1 MFPKISP
8 QSPWPLYAASPNHFN
23 SGSLPTA
30 GTAIYSGQSSNVVV
44 GDISGVTAKPPAD
57 TSSYLTIGPTRSAS
71 VSIAFSS
78 TMDYFGFYFGSLD
91 TYNFVDLYQNN
102 SLVVALTGTQI
113 ASIGGFPSNGD
124 QGRGIYVNI
133 YSDNASEYFNRV
145 VLRSTSNA
153 FESDNH
159 AFRAVQRS
167 ITTLDSPVPE
177 PASAFLLAPALLLL
191 IGKKAAS

>member
-1 MFPKISP
+1 
-8 QSPWPLYAASPNHFN
+8 
-23 SGSLPTA
+23 
-30 GTAIYSGQSSNVVV
+30 
-44 GDISGVTAKPPAD
+44 
-57 TSSYLTIGPTRSAS
+57 
-71 VSIAFSS
+71 
-78 TMDYFGFYFGSLD
+78 MDYFGFYFGSLD
-91 TYNFVDLYQNN
+91 AYNFVDLYQNN

-113 ASIGGFPSNGD
+113 ASIGGFPANGD
-124 QGRGIYVNI
+124 QGCGIYVNI
-133 YSDNASEYFNRV
+133 YSNNASEYLNRV